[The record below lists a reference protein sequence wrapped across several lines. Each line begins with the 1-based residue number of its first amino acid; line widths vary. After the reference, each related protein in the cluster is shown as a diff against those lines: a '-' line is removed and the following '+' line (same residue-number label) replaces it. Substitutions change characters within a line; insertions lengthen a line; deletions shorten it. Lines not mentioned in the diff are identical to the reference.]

1 MQASRALSS
10 MLAPLYG
17 PYCMCRVRMSSL
29 EEHFITKE
37 GGGMYVSRL
46 LLAYLAN

>member
-1 MQASRALSS
+1 MQASRALAS

-29 EEHFITKE
+29 EEHFMTNE
-37 GGGMYVSRL
+37 GAGMSVSRL
-46 LLAYLAN
+46 